1 MPAIMENRSFMEAG
15 DQPMSGKI
23 LIVDD
28 VATNRIVYKVKLA
41 AAFYEPITAGDGAGC
56 LKAAR
61 LSRPDLILVG
71 PQLSDMSVID
81 LLHALRS
88 DPITAAVPVIVLS
101 RDGDPAARLAALA
114 AGADDVVRRT
124 VEDQTLFAR
133 MRNLIRWR
141 EWLPE
146 FEAGRAAIR
155 ALGLAEPGDTFEH
168 PGSFVLITDRPDLAL
183 KWRHKLEPVLRG
195 RISTMTLEQA
205 LHDPPVTAAPDVF
218 IVEAGKTDRLG
229 GLQLLSDLR
238 SRGQTRHAAICIL
251 RSEEAS
257 CEAAIAYDLGA
268 NDIVAHDISAHEF
281 ALRLK
286 RLLGRKREADH
297 MRASVRDG
305 LRMAVVD
312 PLTGLF
318 NRRYALQHLAGI
330 AQLSR
335 DTGLPFAVMVVDLDR
350 FKQVND
356 AFGHPAGDAVLVEV
370 AQRMTAAL
378 RSEDLLA
385 RIGGEEFLI
394 ALPATDLATARRLA
408 DRVCAAISAAP
419 IALPG
424 QKEIG
429 ITASAGL
436 ALCNAAQ
443 SWITEDVT
451 QVIDRADKAL
461 MVAKAEGRNQ
471 VTISL
476 SAA

>member
-1 MPAIMENRSFMEAG
+1 
-15 DQPMSGKI
+15 MSGKI

-41 AAFYEPITAGDGAGC
+41 AAFYEPVTAGDGAGC
-56 LKAAR
+56 LRAAR
-61 LSRPDLILVG
+61 LSRPDLILLG
-71 PQLSDMSVID
+71 PQVADMSVID
-81 LLHALRS
+81 LLHSLRA
-88 DPITAAVPVIVLS
+88 DPTTATIPVIVLT
-101 RDGDPAARLAALA
+101 RDSDPAARIAALD
-114 AGADDVVRRT
+114 AGADDVVPRT
-124 VEDQTLFAR
+124 LDDQTLFAR
-133 MRNLIRWR
+133 MRNLLRGR

-146 FEAGRAAIR
+146 FEAGRATIG

-168 PGSFVLITDRPDLAL
+168 PGRFALITDRPDLAL
-183 KWRHKLEPVLRG
+183 KWRHKLEPELKG
-195 RISTMTLEQA
+195 RISTMTREQA
-205 LHDPPVTAAPDVF
+205 LHEPPGATPADVF
-218 IVEAGKTDRLG
+218 IIEAGKSDRLG

-238 SRGQTRHAAICIL
+238 SRGQTRNAAICIL
-251 RSEEAS
+251 RSTDQP
-257 CEAAIAYDLGA
+257 CDAAIAYDLGA
-268 NDIVAHDISAHEF
+268 NDIVAHDISSREF

-286 RLLGRKREADH
+286 RLLARKREADH

-305 LRMAVVD
+305 LRLAVVD

-318 NRRYALQHLAGI
+318 NRRYALRQLAGI
-330 AQLSR
+330 AKVSGESGLS
-335 DTGLPFAVMVVDLDR
+335 FAVMVVDLDR
-350 FKQVND
+350 FKAVND

-370 AQRMTAAL
+370 ARRMAAAL

-408 DRVCAAISAAP
+408 DRVCAAISAGP

-424 QKEIG
+424 QKHIG

-436 ALCNAAQ
+436 ALWNSAQ
-443 SWITEDVT
+443 SWVPEDVT

-461 MVAKAEGRNQ
+461 LIAKAEGRNK
-471 VTISL
+471 VTISQ